1 MKYPTWCL
9 MFIQNRQSYFI
20 KGSYL
25 ITGITFKRTFDR
37 NKQWVT
43 TTSIEAQCMFI
54 GTLGFPV

>member
-1 MKYPTWCL
+1 

-20 KGSYL
+20 QGSYL

-54 GTLGFPV
+54 GTLSFPV